1 MFFPFFGAF
10 DISCPSKQVQP
21 MRLDSGRDLSVEPL
35 RTRTPAAS
43 GPALTTWRC
52 DRQHAILEETC
63 HVPEVRCTFCA
74 SLRSRKAH
82 GHVTRAILCENL
94 QGKCRA
100 PDGSKTRAAGFVRVC
115 AVKMT
120 GKRAGRQS
128 EHLDQAPPFTPT
140 VRTPQCG
147 HAVWGKT
154 VYNCT
159 SYCSSYIFTVST

>member
-1 MFFPFFGAF
+1 MQACAVERHM
-10 DISCPSKQVQP
+10 DMSQEPSYA
-21 MRLDSGRDLSVEPL
+21 RIYR
-35 RTRTPAAS
+35 
-43 GPALTTWRC
+43 
-52 DRQHAILEETC
+52 
-63 HVPEVRCTFCA
+63 
-74 SLRSRKAH
+74 
-82 GHVTRAILCENL
+82 
-94 QGKCRA
+94 GKCRA

-115 AVKMT
+115 AVEMT